1 MMKRESETSG
11 AELLYKQKKGKNK
24 SPAPSPHPP
33 DQMLDVQKSRD
44 TRKIPI
50 NKVGVKDI
58 SYPIV
63 VMDKRRELQHTVAR
77 VNMYVDL
84 PHHFK
89 GTHMSRFVEIFN
101 SYRENIGLNNMGVIL
116 RKMKEKLGADSAH
129 LEIEFPYFIEKMAP
143 VSGAV
148 SLMEYTCEFIGSLTT
163 ELDFIL
169 GIKIP
174 VTSLCPCSKELS
186 RYGAHNQRS
195 IITLKVRYQ
204 DFVWIEDLVEIIE
217 TCGSSPVYSLLKR
230 VDEKFVTE
238 QAYENP
244 RFVEDIVREATLKLS
259 EIENIT
265 WFSVEVENF
274 ESIHK
279 HSAYAAIERDRR
291 PGKSTPVVDNDVDK

>member
-1 MMKRESETSG
+1 MKRESDTSES
-11 AELLYKQKKGKNK
+11 ELLYKQKKGKNK
-24 SPAPSPHPP
+24 SPAPSPHPT
-33 DQMLDVQKSRD
+33 DQMLDVQKYRD
-44 TRKIPI
+44 TRKVPI

-291 PGKSTPVVDNDVDK
+291 PGKSTPVVDNDVDN